1 MLGQGGKCRG
11 GKGGVLAVPCVHVN
25 IGGTA
30 VLLNVA
36 GPTRIIH
43 AAGKDYLFEFHEYL
57 GPMMLGKRGQLIDS
71 FPPKQSPFWDALH
84 WWLKQGRRMDGNR
97 CIFEW
102 QMKLV
107 DITTD
112 IGRNRIVLTGGPSS
126 PRVKELIAQHAA
138 RMEGRI

>member
-1 MLGQGGKCRG
+1 M
-11 GKGGVLAVPCVHVN
+11 PCVHVN

-43 AAGKDYLFEFHEYL
+43 AAGKDYLFEYHDYM
-57 GPMMLGKRGQLIDS
+57 GPLMEGKRGQSINLPRS
-71 FPPKQSPFWDALH
+71 RRSPFWDALH
-84 WWLKQGRRMDGNR
+84 WWLKQGRRMEGNR

-102 QMKLV
+102 EMNLV
-107 DITTD
+107 QITVD

-126 PRVKELIAQHAA
+126 PRVKELIAQA
-138 RMEGRI
+138 GRGV

>member
-1 MLGQGGKCRG
+1 M
-11 GKGGVLAVPCVHVN
+11 PCVHVN
-25 IGGTA
+25 FGGTA
-30 VLLNVA
+30 VLLNVS

-43 AAGKDYLFEFHEYL
+43 AAGIDYLFEYHEYL
-57 GPMMLGKRGQLIDS
+57 GPLMEGKRGQSINLPCS
-71 FPPKQSPFWDALH
+71 RRSPFWDALY

-107 DITTD
+107 DITMG